1 MAYNLR
7 ERIPRDYAAM
17 HTGQA
22 EDDEDVFHDSYQYQ
36 PTPGTVVSSSPGRDH
51 ASSPSSGQQNTTHS
65 SSDDVAALTAAIER
79 MRSEN
84 EALERQT
91 EVSRL
96 QAELHALQRRN
107 AELQKHTQVPQRNK
121 PPPTQSQLNIK
132 ALRSDPTLSA
142 RVAEELERLGFSSSG
157 SEEDDEQPS
166 RNRGKKL
173 RLKSGKTT
181 KLTSRVVKPQLWP
194 HSQLVTPLF

>member
-22 EDDEDVFHDSYQYQ
+22 EDDEDVFHDSFQYQ

-51 ASSPSSGQQNTTHS
+51 ASSPSSGQQNPTHS

-96 QAELHALQRRN
+96 QAELHALQIWLLMLR
-107 AELQKHTQVPQRNK
+107 K
-121 PPPTQSQLNIK
+121 LNGCWF
-132 ALRSDPTLSA
+132 LH
-142 RVAEELERLGFSSSG
+142 
-157 SEEDDEQPS
+157 
-166 RNRGKKL
+166 
-173 RLKSGKTT
+173 LKC
-181 KLTSRVVKPQLWP
+181 
-194 HSQLVTPLF
+194 LVTTL